1 MPLTM
6 KGKQKKLLETKAE
19 LLKSLAHPIRLCIV
33 KNLIDSGGCNV
44 TKMQGCLTMPQS
56 TISQHLSKLKAY
68 GIVEGKRSGT
78 EITYYAINQDAIN
91 VVKTLLPDVSE

>member
-1 MPLTM
+1 M